1 MVLIEENKMHCN
13 CVSCRIQEHAHV
25 YIEYTIYMSMII
37 EMRGGSWQ
45 WGVHCKG
52 EGQLR
57 SPMAPQCVICRC
69 SNTLHAHRTPH
80 WIASLL
86 HIGH

>member
-1 MVLIEENKMHCN
+1 MT
-13 CVSCRIQEHAHV
+13 CVASLTCTRSHV
-25 YIEYTIYMSMII
+25 YVQYTIYMSIGI
-37 EMRGGSWQ
+37 KMRGGSWQ

-69 SNTLHAHRTPH
+69 SSN
-80 WIASLL
+80 L
-86 HIGH
+86 HIGHLTG